1 MKQPPRSIV
10 GWFAALVAAV
20 VLAAPVQAL
29 DARRVDPAAVH
40 AIPNPAPSIREI
52 RPGGVAENRDAIA
65 VIVGN
70 RRYAHGLPEVRYAE
84 NDAQAAR
91 RLAVG
96 VLGYRPGN
104 VIDLRNASQAE
115 MLSVFGSGTDH
126 KGKLWAWVKPGV
138 SDVFVYY
145 SGHGV
150 PGLRDKRGYLLPVD
164 ADPATPEING
174 YSLDLLLANLSRLE
188 IRSTLV
194 MLDACFSGNSAAGW
208 LLRSASPVYIRTE
221 APAEPMGMAVI
232 SAAQGDQVASW
243 DEERRLGLFT
253 RHMMDALAGG
263 AADTGP
269 GGNGDGA
276 VTLGELEAYL
286 DDALTYAAR
295 RLYRRV
301 QKASVQGDPRTVI
314 VPDLRRP
321 PSPAPSVWAPAPLP
335 APPMPAPPLP
345 APLPGMQD
353 GKYPPPG
360 LSVAEAQAFVLAHW
374 EDVRQTIQEFYARQG
389 SVWDQRGNPPQVEFA
404 EHMKEI
410 SERRVVQVAGDT
422 FDLAIRYR
430 WQGGGVSDTAEA
442 MMRIAVAPQGLSV
455 EKMWR

>member
-1 MKQPPRSIV
+1 MKRPYGLIALFL
-10 GWFAALVAAV
+10 FALF
-20 VLAAPVQAL
+20 LAAPSYAL
-29 DARRVDPAAVH
+29 DANR
-40 AIPNPAPSIREI
+40 IAPTVQPEVSSV
-52 RPGGVAENRDAIA
+52 PPLHGGVSENRHAVA
-65 VIVGN
+65 VIIGN

-84 NDAQAAR
+84 NDVRAAR
-91 RLAVG
+91 RLAVD

-115 MLSVFGSGTDH
+115 MLSVFGNGEDH
-126 KGKLWAWVKPGV
+126 RGKLWAWLKPGV

-150 PGLRDKRGYLLPVD
+150 PGLRDRRGYLLPVD

-174 YSLDLLLANLSRLE
+174 YSLDLLLSNLARLE
-188 IRSTLV
+188 TRSTLV
-194 MLDACFSGNSAAGW
+194 MLDACFSGNSAGGW
-208 LLRSASPVYIRTE
+208 LLRAASPVYVRTE
-221 APAEPMGMAVI
+221 APADPAGMAVI

-263 AADTGP
+263 AADAAP

-301 QKASVQGDPRTVI
+301 QKASVLGDPKVVI
-314 VPDLRRP
+314 VPDVRRAV
-321 PSPAPSVWAPAPLP
+321 SPKPVAAPSAWAPAPPPGP
-335 APPMPAPPLP
+335 APTVGTGTYGAPEP
-345 APLPGMQD
+345 
-353 GKYPPPG
+353 
-360 LSVAEAQAFVLAHW
+360 SIAETQAFVLAHW
-374 EDVRQTIQEFYARQG
+374 EALRAVIVDFYARQG
-389 SVWDQRGNPPQVEFA
+389 SVWDQRGNPPHVEFA
-404 EHMKEI
+404 ERMQKI
-410 SERRVVQVAGDT
+410 SEWDVVTVAHET
-422 FDLAIRYR
+422 FDLAIGYR

-442 MMRIAVAPQGLSV
+442 MLRIAVAPEGFTV